1 MIEITAVKVISISI
15 DSVDGGVPKITGSY
29 NLVTSKGTVLAT
41 QQFNGYNGPKFE
53 FDSAFLKD
61 IIDTVEQKIEI
72 DTGVQQAVKMIKG
85 ANR

>member
-1 MIEITAVKVISISI
+1 MIEITAIRVTSINI
-15 DSVDGGVPKITGSY
+15 ETAEGAVPKISGSY

-41 QQFNGYNGPKFE
+41 QAFNGYSGPKFE
-53 FDSAFLKD
+53 FDSGFIKD